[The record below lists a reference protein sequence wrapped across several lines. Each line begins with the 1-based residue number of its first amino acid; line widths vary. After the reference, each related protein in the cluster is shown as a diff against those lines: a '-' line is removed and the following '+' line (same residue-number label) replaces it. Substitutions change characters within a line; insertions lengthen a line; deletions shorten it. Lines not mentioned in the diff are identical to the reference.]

1 MGLEEKYSYGQTPLD
16 EDEKVG
22 LRSPSVNTKW
32 ELDQLEKLNIEKAVE
47 WSIHGRFR
55 RDQVLNEAFVK
66 RLHLEMFGL
75 VWDWAGTFRR
85 SDKNIGVEWNR
96 IGIELKKLLDDTEYW
111 LTNETFAPDEIAI
124 RFKYRMVSIH
134 CFPNGNGRHSRLM
147 ADILVEKVLRR
158 KVFSWGLRLSLG
170 PEQVRRE
177 YIRAIQE
184 ADQGDIFPLLQF
196 ARS

>member
-66 RLHLEMFGL
+66 RLHLEMFGN